1 MLLGLDWWIWL
12 LIIVAVIGIGYLKLK
27 VFNAM
32 MKKKPKSSHQEK
44 DED

>member
-1 MLLGLDWWIWL
+1 MLLGLDWWIWI
-12 LIIVAVIGIGYLKLK
+12 LIAVGVIGIGYLKLK

-32 MKKKPKSSHQEK
+32 LKKKPKQTQIEK